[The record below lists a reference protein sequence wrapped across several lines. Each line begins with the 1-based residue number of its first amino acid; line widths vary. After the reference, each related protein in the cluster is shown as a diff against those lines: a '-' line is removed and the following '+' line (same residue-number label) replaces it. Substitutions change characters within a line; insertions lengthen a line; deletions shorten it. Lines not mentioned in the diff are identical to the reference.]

1 MATNDPRSLDAERF
15 ARAAVDIGYAV
26 SDTLLSAASVAFD
39 RMGALPGSAGSG
51 ASFDRL
57 LDAVSGVVR
66 EAGDA
71 ARDAAHSGAD
81 RMSAAG
87 SGSTSADGLSTSGTQ
102 GGEATVELVV
112 HNTGNVPLKD
122 VVFIATDLIA
132 PVGTW
137 FAGISGRAVTFEP
150 PHITRIGPRGRGT
163 TKVTVQLD
171 PDQDE
176 GCYRGLLFAHPGGA
190 CIVIDVTVRPVPPPP
205 PGQSAQPAQ
214 PASVSQ
220 PPTATHS

>member
-1 MATNDPRSLDAERF
+1 MATNDPRSIDAERF

-39 RMGALPGSAGSG
+39 RMGGMPGSVGTS

-87 SGSTSADGLSTSGTQ
+87 GGSTSADGLSTIGTQ
-102 GGEATVELVV
+102 GGEATVDLVV

-122 VVFIATDLIA
+122 VVFTATHLIA
-132 PVGTW
+132 PVGTG
-137 FAGISGRAVTFEP
+137 FAHILGSAVAFKP
-150 PHITRIGPRGRGT
+150 PDITRIGPRGRGT
-163 TKVTVQLD
+163 TKVTVQLA
-171 PDQDE
+171 PNQAE

-190 CIVIDVTVRPVPPPP
+190 CIVIDVTVRPVPVVQT
-205 PGQSAQPAQ
+205 GQ

-220 PPTATHS
+220 PPAATQA